1 MIWSYAWKGFARRK
15 TRSVLAVS
23 GLSISIALLVAVATI
38 SAAVRNAVGEA
49 LSAAG
54 ADVVIQKVVKPC
66 GWAQVKIA
74 KDLAPIDADLV
85 AEISRI
91 EGVRNVTGVLDLWT
105 FPEEKQ
111 TENPHP
117 TVVAGVDP
125 RKKTI
130 GPVRVE
136 KGDVKEGS
144 CCAVTAGR
152 YLIPTDDFQAMVTL
166 DYAAA
171 ENLKL
176 GNRVFLGPYSFEI
189 VGLIDLKEG
198 ARISGA
204 QAFVPVETAQM
215 MFGEGPVVTTIFVD
229 VRSAK
234 AIPLV
239 RDLAKQ
245 RIGPEASAATEANVE
260 QTTAALAA
268 VTQKTLFAMSAIVMT
283 IVLLLVAKTALSSVA
298 ERVSEIGIL
307 KATGWRDGDVS
318 RLLTAESVY
327 AGVFGGVIGSAI
339 GVGLAYLYGS
349 VAEPALP
356 NSFVS
361 YPDCAV
367 TAPPAALPFA
377 ATPSPVILLLAVG
390 VALAIGGISGYAA
403 SRRAAG
409 LEPAQALRRL

>member
-1 MIWSYAWKGFARRK
+1 MIWSYAWKGFARRR

-23 GLSISIALLVAVATI
+23 GLAISIALLVAVATI
-38 SAAVRNAVGEA
+38 SAAVRDAVGEA

-54 ADVVIQKVVKPC
+54 ADVVVQKVVKPC

-74 KDLAPIDADLV
+74 KDLATIDAALV
-85 AEISRI
+85 DEIAKMDD
-91 EGVRNVTGVLDLWT
+91 VRNVTGVLDLWT
-105 FPEEKQ
+105 FPEEEQ
-111 TENPHP
+111 VSEPHP

-152 YLIPTDDFQAMVTL
+152 YLISTDNFHVMVTL

-171 ENLKL
+171 ENLKVGDRIL
-176 GNRVFLGPYSFEI
+176 LGPYSFEI
-189 VGLIDLKEG
+189 VGLLDLKEG

-204 QAFVPVETAQM
+204 QAFVPLTVAQR
-215 MFGEGPVVTTIFVD
+215 MFDEGPVVTTIFVN
-229 VRSAK
+229 VRK
-234 AIPLV
+234 GRAIPKV
-239 RDLAKQ
+239 RELARE
-245 RIGPEASAATEANVE
+245 RIGSEAVVTTEANIE
-260 QTTAALAA
+260 QTTAELAA

-318 RLLTAESVY
+318 RLLTAESVF
-327 AGVFGGVIGSAI
+327 AGIFGGVIGCVL
-339 GVGLAYLYGS
+339 GVGLAYLYGT
-349 VAEPALP
+349 AAKPALP
-356 NSFVS
+356 SSFVS

-367 TAPPAALPFA
+367 TAPPAALPFS
-377 ATPSPVILLLAVG
+377 ATPSPLILLLAVAA
-390 VALAIGGISGYAA
+390 ALAIGSVSGYVA
-403 SRRAAG
+403 SRRAAR
-409 LEPAQALRRL
+409 LEPAQALRQL